1 MNTNAI
7 TIETYLTNRYT
18 KSTAKIYLFYIEKFI
33 EKDPNAADFQFSQI
47 IDYLNEV
54 KSKQK
59 NKTKLPM
66 LLSSIKTY
74 YNYLLETGQ
83 RNSHPCRML
92 VQKFK
97 KKSIQI
103 QDLFTRK
110 ELERIIDSD
119 HWANFLLVRNQLI
132 FSFYIYQGVLSSEL
146 IHLKINDIDFDRK
159 KVKFCGN
166 KSVTSRVL
174 SLNERQVKLL
184 EEYIIQI
191 RPKLNPFKRDELI
204 LTSRGGAA
212 TVDGLS
218 SLFDA
223 LKYMFPDRKLT
234 ATTVR
239 QSVISNLL
247 NHHNYLIEDVQLFAG
262 QKWPSTTERYK
273 RHNIEDQRKKIN
285 LWHPMEKK

>member
-1 MNTNAI
+1 M
-7 TIETYLTNRYT
+7 
-18 KSTAKIYLFYIEKFI
+18 
-33 EKDPNAADFQFSQI
+33 
-47 IDYLNEV
+47 
-54 KSKQK
+54 
-59 NKTKLPM
+59 
-66 LLSSIKTY
+66 
-74 YNYLLETGQ
+74 
-83 RNSHPCRML
+83 
-92 VQKFK
+92 
-97 KKSIQI
+97 
-103 QDLFTRK
+103 
-110 ELERIIDSD
+110 
-119 HWANFLLVRNQLI
+119 
-132 FSFYIYQGVLSSEL
+132 
-146 IHLKINDIDFDRK
+146 
-159 KVKFCGN
+159 
-166 KSVTSRVL
+166 
-174 SLNERQVKLL
+174 NERQVKLL

-239 QSVISNLL
+239 QSVISSLL